1 MRKPWVIATLV
12 AGTLD
17 ICAAFW
23 FASRAGFTPAGVLQF
38 VASGPFGDRALGNAA
53 FIPVGLL
60 VHYAIMAAMVGA
72 YLAVAP
78 RVPALL
84 RHPLPA
90 GLAYGL
96 LLWLVMYCVV
106 RPLRWA
112 QLPPPTD
119 PQAIAGQ
126 WFCHL
131 VLVGL
136 PIAFVAA
143 HWLRP
148 TPRADRL
155 PRAV

>member
-17 ICAAFW
+17 ICAAF
-23 FASRAGFTPAGVLQF
+23 FLASRAGMTPDFVLQF

-53 FIPVGLL
+53 FVPVGLL
-60 VHYAIMAAMVGA
+60 VHYAIMAAMVGT
-72 YLAVAP
+72 YLAIAP
-78 RVPALL
+78 RMPVLL
-84 RHPLPA
+84 RHPVPA

-96 LLWLVMYCVV
+96 LLWVVMYCIV
-106 RPLRWA
+106 RPLRWE

-136 PIAFVAA
+136 PIALVAA
-143 HWLRP
+143 RYLRP
-148 TPRADRL
+148 ADAAARL
-155 PRAV
+155 PRAA